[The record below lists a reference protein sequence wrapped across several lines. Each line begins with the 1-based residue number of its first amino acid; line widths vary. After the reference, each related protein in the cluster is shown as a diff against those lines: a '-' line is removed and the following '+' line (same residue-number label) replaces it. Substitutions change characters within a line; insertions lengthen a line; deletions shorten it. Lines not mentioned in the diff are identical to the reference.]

1 MRLASMNRAKKSQA
15 KKNQGE
21 QNRTRS
27 YIRSPN
33 ERQEKAPLILA
44 RLKVLFKRESIPYR
58 VISHEAVYTASEL
71 AESIHVPGRKVVKV
85 VIVKSF
91 NEDVMAVLPSH
102 RQIDLKRFAEVT
114 GKRKVT
120 LEDEETMSK
129 RFPDCE
135 AGAMPPFGG
144 FYGLPVYCDASLAHE
159 PVIFFAA
166 GTHRVVIEMRYQ
178 DYIHIVLPSVNHFVL
193 EPLKKV
199 SGF

>member
-1 MRLASMNRAKKSQA
+1 MNQA
-15 KKNQGE
+15 RNNMKD
-21 QNRTRS
+21 S
-27 YIRSPN
+27 N
-33 ERQEKAPLILA
+33 ERQEKTPLILA
-44 RLKVLFKRESIPYR
+44 RLKVLFKREGVPYR
-58 VISHEAVYTASEL
+58 VIPHEAVYTASEL

-91 NEDVMAVLPSH
+91 GEDIMAVLPSH
-102 RQIDLKRFAEVT
+102 RQIDLNRFAEVI

-159 PVIFFAA
+159 PVIFFSA

-178 DYIHIVLPSVNHFVL
+178 DYVRIVLPSVSHFVM

>member
-1 MRLASMNRAKKSQA
+1 MRLARMIQA
-15 KKNQGE
+15 GKNLKDL
-21 QNRTRS
+21 NKRYNKT
-27 YIRSPN
+27 
-33 ERQEKAPLILA
+33 PLILE
-44 RLKVLFKRESIPYR
+44 RLRVLFKREEIPYR
-58 VISHEAVYTASEL
+58 VISHEQVYTASEL
-71 AESIHVPGRKVVKV
+71 AESIRVPGRKVVKV

-91 NEDVMAVLPSH
+91 GEDMMLVLPSH
-102 RQIDLKRFAEVT
+102 RQIDLQRFAEAI
-114 GKRKVT
+114 GKSDVS
-120 LEDEETMSK
+120 LEDEKEIRK

-166 GTHRVVIEMRYQ
+166 GSHRVVIEMRYQ
-178 DYIHIVLPSVNHFVL
+178 DYIRIVLPSVSHFVL